1 MPPPPPPPP
10 PPPAD
15 PRPDFTTSFP
25 GRDFTELGD
34 AEARR
39 LLQMGLVQPFRPVDA
54 LIDRVLAPGGP
65 EWFRKALLGPPF
77 TCDPALAGGQALL
90 TGRVMLT
97 QLVNLKEAGKAQARD
112 VDQNARL
119 AARAGYDLALAAA
132 LVHYGRMITT
142 QRRSEL
148 ALALGDLAE
157 ALPEP
162 WAGFVNRA
170 VERLGGPGEDSGH
183 AQP

>member
-1 MPPPPPPPP
+1 MANPK
-10 PPPAD
+10 
-15 PRPDFTTSFP
+15 PDFTTSFP

-34 AEARR
+34 TEARR

-65 EWFRKALLGPPF
+65 EWFRRILAGPPF
-77 TCDPALAGGQALL
+77 TCDPGLAGGQSLL
-90 TGRVMLT
+90 SGRVMLT
-97 QLVNLKEAGKAQARD
+97 QLVNLKEASKSQARD
-112 VDQNARL
+112 SDQNSRL

-148 ALALGDLAE
+148 ALSLTDLAE

-162 WAGFVNRA
+162 WAGFVRTA
-170 VERLGGPGEDSGH
+170 VERLGGP
-183 AQP
+183 AQDAGRVPA